1 MSFSF
6 ITGATGEE
14 ASSAALPLFR
24 EYAWDFEHDCFLYK
38 DGKHIVVT
46 GREALK
52 VWIYKTLKTERYRY
66 LAYDG
71 AYGIE
76 LEQFQGRRPNDAE
89 AASEVK
95 RYVEEALLVNPYIE
109 ELTGISWTNEADI
122 LEMEITA
129 KTVYGEVTQGV

>member
-14 ASSAALPLFR
+14 ASSTALPLFR

-66 LAYDG
+66 LAYDS

>member
-1 MSFSF
+1 M
-6 ITGATGEE
+6 
-14 ASSAALPLFR
+14 
-24 EYAWDFEHDCFLYK
+24 
-38 DGKHIVVT
+38 
-46 GREALK
+46 
-52 VWIYKTLKTERYRY
+52 KTERYRY